1 MGQSLFIEIIPE
13 NFPNLEEKLYL
24 EVHKANRTPYCVS
37 PRYVILKLSE
47 VKEKDFRGRQE

>member
-1 MGQSLFIEIIPE
+1 MGRSLFIEIIPE

-24 EVHKANRTPYCVS
+24 EVHKANRTPYWVS

-47 VKEKDFRGRQE
+47 VKVKDFRGRQE